1 MSTECD
7 GVGKRIRE
15 LREKAGITQLKLAEI
30 AGVTSVHLSNVE
42 TGIALPGVEVVVRI
56 ADYFGVTTDWILRA
70 NVPGLTDKLGDE
82 MAGLLSDCS
91 PSERHFYERVLKD
104 TKKALRDYEKDGKKK
119 TARK

>member
-7 GVGKRIRE
+7 GIGKRIRQ

-42 TGIALPGVEVVVRI
+42 TGIALPGVEVVIKI
-56 ADYFGVTTDWILRA
+56 ADYFGVTTDWILRE

-82 MAGLLSDCS
+82 MAGLISDCS
-91 PSERHFYERVLKD
+91 PSEREFYEKVLKN
-104 TKKALRDYEKDGKKK
+104 TKKALREYERDGMKK

>member
-104 TKKALRDYEKDGKKK
+104 TKKALREYEKDGKKK

>member
-7 GVGKRIRE
+7 GIGKRIRE

-30 AGVTSVHLSNVE
+30 AGVSSVHISKVE
-42 TGIALPGVEVVVRI
+42 TGNAMPGVDVVVRI
-56 ADYFGVTTDWILRA
+56 ANYFGVTTDWILRE

-91 PSERHFYERVLKD
+91 PTERIFYERVLKD
-104 TKKALRDYEKDGKKK
+104 TKKALREYEKDGKKK